1 MSKALGSTGRRRARL
16 VAQWRVS
23 GETRAAF
30 ARRHGV
36 HPRTF
41 WGWCQADD
49 PRTAEPDR
57 RATFLPVRVVDATPT
72 APAGEI
78 EVVLTSAA
86 GTPAAAAGRDRPR
99 GRRHALR
106 VWPGADAD
114 RRGRVRET

>member
-1 MSKALGSTGRRRARL
+1 MSKELGSTEQRRARL
-16 VAQWRVS
+16 VGRWRVS

-41 WGWCQADD
+41 WGWCQADE
-49 PRTAEPDR
+49 PSAAEPDR

-78 EVVLTSAA
+78 EVVLTS
-86 GTPAAAAGRDRPR
+86 GDRVYLRGEPTPVLLTHAVAVL
-99 GRRHALR
+99 RRAC
-106 VWPGADAD
+106 
-114 RRGRVRET
+114 

>member
-1 MSKALGSTGRRRARL
+1 MSQALGSTGRRRARL
-16 VAQWRVS
+16 VARWRLS

-49 PRTAEPDR
+49 PRAAEPDR
-57 RATFLPVRVVDATPT
+57 HATFLPVRVVDATPT

-78 EVVLTSAA
+78 EVVLTS
-86 GTPAAAAGRDRPR
+86 GDRVYLR
-99 GRRHALR
+99 GEPTRALLTHAVAVLRRAC
-106 VWPGADAD
+106 
-114 RRGRVRET
+114 